1 MVLRTGQGKRQSG
14 GVGSVSWWCLQ
25 VRVLWV
31 TRDLT
36 DQIPLYFVSGT
47 MKKRTRD
54 VDILVSG
61 VKYKPNAD
69 SIIFDHNTF

>member
-1 MVLRTGQGKRQSG
+1 MNGSDKRARQATK
-14 GVGSVSWWCLQ
+14 WRRRQCLQ
-25 VRVLWV
+25 VTLLWV
-31 TRDLT
+31 TRKLT
-36 DQIPLYFVSGT
+36 VQIPLYFVSGA

-69 SIIFDHNTF
+69 SIIFDHTAF

>member
-1 MVLRTGQGKRQSG
+1 MVLTNGQGKRQSG
-14 GVGSVSWWCLQ
+14 GVRQCLQ
-25 VRVLWV
+25 VTLLWV
-31 TRDLT
+31 TRNLT

-69 SIIFDHNTF
+69 SIISDHNTF

>member
-1 MVLRTGQGKRQSG
+1 MNGSDKRVRQATK
-14 GVGSVSWWCLQ
+14 WWRRQCLQ
-25 VRVLWV
+25 V
-31 TRDLT
+31 TRNLT

>member
-1 MVLRTGQGKRQSG
+1 MNGSDKRVRQATK
-14 GVGSVSWWCLQ
+14 WWRRQCLQ
-25 VRVLWV
+25 V
-31 TRDLT
+31 TINLT